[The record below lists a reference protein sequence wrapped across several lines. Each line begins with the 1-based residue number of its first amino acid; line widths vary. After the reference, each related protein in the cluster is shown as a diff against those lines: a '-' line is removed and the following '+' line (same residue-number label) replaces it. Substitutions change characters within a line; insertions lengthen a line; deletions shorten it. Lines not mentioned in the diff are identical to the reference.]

1 MNIKKV
7 IVISVSALVGAVVL
21 AIAIPF
27 TVLVVRTSSIKN
39 DYAYL
44 IEDAKY
50 KTAVEVEGLEHVTQ
64 EISCGYA
71 TIEMMSAFYG
81 ERVSEET
88 LSERNNGAITTS
100 SSSGFL
106 DEINKTIKDK
116 EFKKSSYLKNDELLK
131 EIHDSLSNNNPVAIE
146 WAAKYKDEWTLH
158 FSVISALD
166 LEGDNI
172 TVYNPYGYIE
182 NLPIDTFI
190 KRSTFEA
197 YEDMPLFLNFG
208 FAFGAFE
215 KNTIFHV

>member
-1 MNIKKV
+1 MNIKRV

-27 TVLVVRTSSIKN
+27 TVLAVKTANIKS

-64 EISCGYA
+64 EISCGYT

-172 TVYNPYGYIE
+172 VVYNPYGYIE
-182 NLPIDTFI
+182 NLPIDIFI
-190 KRSTFEA
+190 GRSTFEA
-197 YEDMPLFLNFG
+197 YKDMPLFLNFG

>member
-1 MNIKKV
+1 MNIKRV

-27 TVLVVRTSSIKN
+27 TVLAVKTANIKS

-50 KTAVEVEGLEHVTQ
+50 KTAVEVDGLEHVTQ

-131 EIHDSLSNNNPVAIE
+131 EIHDSLSSNNPVAIE

-172 TVYNPYGYIE
+172 VVYNPYGYIE

-190 KRSTFEA
+190 ERSTFEA
-197 YEDMPLFLNFG
+197 YKDMPLFLNFG

>member
-1 MNIKKV
+1 MNIKRA
-7 IVISVSALVGAVVL
+7 IVISISALVGAVVL
-21 AIAIPF
+21 AVAIPF
-27 TVLVVRTSSIKN
+27 TVLAVKTANIKN

-172 TVYNPYGYIE
+172 VVYNPYGYIE

-190 KRSTFEA
+190 GRSTFEA

>member
-1 MNIKKV
+1 MNIKRV

-27 TVLVVRTSSIKN
+27 TVLAVKTANIKS

-131 EIHDSLSNNNPVAIE
+131 EIHDSLSSNNPVAIE

-172 TVYNPYGYIE
+172 VVYNPYGYIE

-190 KRSTFEA
+190 ERSTFEA
-197 YEDMPLFLNFG
+197 YKDMPLFLNFG